1 MAHPSLPRPP
11 TLSLAWLVFVLA
23 SIVGSCAPKEA
34 AQGGKGGKGGKGG
47 GAAFA
52 VDVIELESKQV
63 DYVVQATGTLE
74 AFERVQVTSRVSGV
88 VDKVAFTE
96 GQEVKKGD
104 LLVVI
109 ESERYQLAVNSAK
122 ATVAKASAVLAD
134 AEAMVA
140 RREKASAEHPGLI
153 PAEELATYKTK
164 VLTAKADLASAGEAL
179 KVAQINL
186 RDAYV
191 RAPMGGVMQ
200 TRTVETGQY
209 VGTGILMATLLR
221 QDPLLLRF
229 SVEPKDAP
237 RLKPEQIASFSI
249 RETARVYRSRITL
262 VSAAADPT
270 THTFGVTAEVIENDH
285 QFWLRPGRQCDVT
298 VKFPAVRA
306 AVLIPRTAARATAQG
321 YIVYVI
327 EDEVAAER
335 VVTLGMNTEDGRIEI
350 RSGLKP
356 KEMLVIRG
364 ADALSNGAKVKST
377 KVGWEAPKAPVP
389 SAAGDVAPPPASAS
403 GPAGPADSETAPPAA
418 SGGKKKWGP
427 KP

>member
-1 MAHPSLPRPP
+1 MRLSPYILLAMACGL
-11 TLSLAWLVFVLA
+11 TA
-23 SIVGSCAPKEA
+23 VGSCKPQET
-34 AQGGKGGKGGKGG
+34 AQSGKGGKGGKGG
-47 GAAFA
+47 AGGLAFP

-63 DYVVQATGTLE
+63 DYVVQASGTLE
-74 AFERVQVTSRVSGV
+74 AFERVQVTSRVAGV

-104 LLVVI
+104 LLVII

-122 ATVAKASAVLAD
+122 AVVAKASAVLAD

-164 VLTAKADLASAGEAL
+164 VLTAKADLMSANESL

-191 RAPMGGVMQ
+191 RAPMAGVMQ

-221 QDPLLLRF
+221 QDPMLLRF
-229 SVEPKDAP
+229 PVEPKDAP
-237 RLKPEQIASFSI
+237 RLKPDMIANFMI
-249 RETARVYRSRITL
+249 RETARVYRARITL

-270 THTFGVTAEVIENDH
+270 THTFGVTGEVLEDDH

-298 VKFPAVRA
+298 IKFPAQRA

-327 EDEVAAER
+327 EDEVAVER
-335 VVTLGMNTEDGRIEI
+335 TVTLGMNTEDGRIEV
-350 RSGLKP
+350 RSGLKA

-364 ADALSNGAKVKST
+364 ADALATGAKVKST
-377 KVGWEAPKAPVP
+377 KVSWEAPKVP
-389 SAAGDVAPPPASAS
+389 AAAAASAAPSSSEAPSSSAS
-403 GPAGPADSETAPPAA
+403 E
-418 SGGKKKWGP
+418 GGKKGKKWGP